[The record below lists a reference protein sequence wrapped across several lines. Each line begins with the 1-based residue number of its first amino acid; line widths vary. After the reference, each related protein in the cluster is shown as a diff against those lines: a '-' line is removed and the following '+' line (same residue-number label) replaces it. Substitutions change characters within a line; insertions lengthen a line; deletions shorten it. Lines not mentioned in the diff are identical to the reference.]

1 MYSRR
6 DFGKAMIA
14 GLPLSLALGK
24 LGRLGAIDST
34 VDGVRLG
41 AITYSFN
48 DIPSVA
54 GQDQVDYVIQD
65 CQGAGVGLIELMCNH
80 VEPVTEYA
88 AQQAAARA
96 ARIAAAAAAA
106 AANPG
111 APPAARGGRG
121 AGGGRGAPNPDA
133 LKARDEL
140 REWRLLTPMS
150 YFAEIKKKF
159 DDAGILVYA
168 YCVNG
173 MGDDFTPR
181 RSIRCS
187 SRPRRLAWRRFQL
200 QPRSTLRRSSFLSA
214 KSTK

>member
-6 DFGKAMIA
+6 DFGKVMIA
-14 GLPLSLALGK
+14 GLPLSMALGK

-54 GQDQVDYVIQD
+54 GQDQVDNVIQD

-88 AQQAAARA
+88 AQQATARA
-96 ARIAAAAAAA
+96 ARLAAAAAAA

-111 APPAARGGRG
+111 APPAAR
-121 AGGGRGAPNPDA
+121 AA
-133 LKARDEL
+133 AR
-140 REWRLLTPMS
+140 R
-150 YFAEIKKKF
+150 
-159 DDAGILVYA
+159 
-168 YCVNG
+168 
-173 MGDDFTPR
+173 
-181 RSIRCS
+181 RCS
-187 SRPRRLAWRRFQL
+187 SEQILAAARARARRIHASGQDVCQGVERRG
-200 QPRSTLRRSSFLSA
+200 RRRESIWKRGGREPCA
-214 KSTK
+214 QIDKI